1 MTLPRVLT
9 TRGVPVLAWSSALAT
24 DTEKQLTRLA
34 EQPWVVH
41 HVAAMPDAHVSE
53 GVAVG
58 SVFATR
64 DVVVPGALG
73 GDLGCGVSAVRFE
86 APPRFERRAL
96 EALLDAWTRRIP
108 VGDEEH
114 RRPLVEVP
122 RTLFEASLSTNE
134 LEHTRARLLPR
145 HLGTLGGGNHFV
157 ELDRAHDGTTWLLVH
172 TGSRGLGGAIG
183 HHHGRIAGPLGPL
196 SLDAPDGRAFWSD
209 LSWALD
215 FAKANRDAVMA
226 QATAAVR
233 EVLGLAAA
241 EGSRLDLHHN
251 FAQREVHFGEPC
263 IVHRKGAIHAPEG
276 GVALIPGSMGTASY
290 LARGRGHALAF
301 SSASHGAGRV
311 MTRREARSRISR
323 QHLERQLRGVVF
335 DASRSNLVE
344 EAPTAYRDVME
355 VLDDEVELVER
366 VLRLEP
372 LVVLKG

>member
-1 MTLPRVLT
+1 MTLPRVVA
-9 TRGVPVLAWSSALAT
+9 TRGVPVLAWSTALRP
-24 DTEKQLTRLA
+24 DTAKQLTRLA

-41 HVAAMPDAHVSE
+41 HVAAMPDAHLSE

-73 GDLGCGVSAVRFE
+73 TDLGCGVSAVRFE
-86 APPRFERRAL
+86 TAPRFDRRVL
-96 EALLDAWTRRIP
+96 EALLDAWTARIP
-108 VGDEEH
+108 VGDDEH
-114 RRPLVEVP
+114 RRPLVDVP
-122 RTLFEASLSTNE
+122 RMLFEAPLSTNE
-134 LEHTRARLLPR
+134 LERTRTRLLPR

-183 HHHGRIAGPLGPL
+183 HHHGRIAGPLGAL

-215 FAKANRDAVMA
+215 FAKANRDAIMA
-226 QATAAVR
+226 QA
-233 EVLGLAAA
+233 LAAA
-241 EGSRLDLHHN
+241 RDVLGVEPDDGSRLDLHHN
-251 FAQREVHFGEPC
+251 FAQREEHFGEPC

-276 GVALIPGSMGTASY
+276 RLALIPGSMGTASY
-290 LARGRGHALAF
+290 VVLGRGHASAF

-311 MTRREARSRISR
+311 MTRREARARISR
-323 QHLERQLRGVVF
+323 HHLERQLRGVVF
-335 DASRSNLVE
+335 DESRPHLVE

-355 VLDDEVELVER
+355 VLEDEVDLVEP

>member
-1 MTLPRVLT
+1 MTLPRVVV
-9 TRGVPVLAWSSALAT
+9 TRGVPVLAWSSALRS
-24 DTEKQLTRLA
+24 DTAKQLTRLA

-73 GDLGCGVSAVRFE
+73 TDLGCGVSAVRFE
-86 APPRFERRAL
+86 TAPRVDRRAL
-96 EALLDAWTRRIP
+96 EALLDAWTQRIP

-114 RRPLVEVP
+114 RRPLVDVP
-122 RTLFEASLSTNE
+122 RTLFDAPLSTNE
-134 LEHTRARLLPR
+134 LERTRARLVPR

-172 TGSRGLGGAIG
+172 TGSRGLGGSIG
-183 HHHGRIAGPLGPL
+183 HHHGRIAGKLGAL

-215 FAKANRDAVMA
+215 FAKANRDAIMA
-226 QATAAVR
+226 QAIAAAR
-233 EVLGLAAA
+233 EVLGL
-241 EGSRLDLHHN
+241 EPDDDSRLDLHHN
-251 FAQREVHFGEPC
+251 FAQREEHFGEAC
-263 IVHRKGAIHAPEG
+263 VVHRKGAIHAPEG
-276 GVALIPGSMGTASY
+276 RLALIPGSMGTASY
-290 LARGRGHALAF
+290 VVRGRGHAAAF
-301 SSASHGAGRV
+301 ASASHGAGRV
-311 MTRREARSRISR
+311 MTRREARAHISR
-323 QHLERQLRGVVF
+323 HHLERQLRGVVF
-335 DASRSNLVE
+335 DASRQHLVE

-355 VLDDEVELVER
+355 VLEDETDLVEP

>member
-1 MTLPRVLT
+1 MTLPRVVA
-9 TRGVPVLAWSSALAT
+9 TRGVPVLAWSSALRP
-24 DTEKQLTRLA
+24 DTAKQLTRLA

-73 GDLGCGVSAVRFE
+73 TDLGCGVSAVRFE
-86 APPRFERRAL
+86 TAPRFDRRAL
-96 EALLDAWTRRIP
+96 EALLDAWTQRIP

-114 RRPLVEVP
+114 RRPLLDVP
-122 RTLFEASLSTNE
+122 RTLFEAPLSTNE
-134 LEHTRARLLPR
+134 LERARTRLVPR

-183 HHHGRIAGPLGPL
+183 HHHGRIAGKLGAL
-196 SLDAPDGRAFWSD
+196 SLDAPDGRAFWND

-215 FAKANRDAVMA
+215 FAKANRDAILT
-226 QATAAVR
+226 QALAAAR
-233 EVLGLAAA
+233 EVLGLQPDV
-241 EGSRLDLHHN
+241 GSRLDLHHN
-251 FAQREVHFGEPC
+251 FAQREEHFGAPC
-263 IVHRKGAIHAPEG
+263 IVHRKGAIHAPQG
-276 GVALIPGSMGTASY
+276 RLALIPGSMGTASY
-290 LARGRGHALAF
+290 VVRGRGLAAAF

-311 MTRREARSRISR
+311 MTRREARARISR
-323 QHLERQLRGVVF
+323 HHLERQLRGVVF
-335 DASRSNLVE
+335 DESRPHLVE

-355 VLDDEVELVER
+355 VLEDEVDLVEP

>member
-1 MTLPRVLT
+1 MTLPRVLA
-9 TRGVPVLAWSSALAT
+9 TRGVPVLAWSTALRP
-24 DTEKQLTRLA
+24 DTAKQLTRLA

-41 HVAAMPDAHVSE
+41 HVAAMPDAHVSD

-73 GDLGCGVSAVRFE
+73 TDLGCGVSAVRFE
-86 APPRFERRAL
+86 TAPRFDRRAL
-96 EALLDAWTRRIP
+96 EALLDAWTQRIP

-114 RRPLVEVP
+114 RRPLFDVS
-122 RTLFEASLSTNE
+122 RTLFDAPLSTNE
-134 LEHTRARLLPR
+134 LERTRTRLVPR

-183 HHHGRIAGPLGPL
+183 HHHGRIAGQLGAL

-209 LSWALD
+209 LSWALS
-215 FAKANRDAVMA
+215 FAKANRDAIMT
-226 QATAAVR
+226 QALAAAR
-233 EVLGLAAA
+233 DVLGL
-241 EGSRLDLHHN
+241 EPDEDSRLDLHHN
-251 FAQREVHFGEPC
+251 FAQREEHVGEAC

-276 GVALIPGSMGTASY
+276 RLALIPGSMGTASY
-290 LARGRGHALAF
+290 VVRGRGHAAAF
-301 SSASHGAGRV
+301 TSASHGAGRV
-311 MTRREARSRISR
+311 MTRREARARISR
-323 QHLERQLRGVVF
+323 HHLERQLRGVVF
-335 DASRSNLVE
+335 DESRPHLVE

-355 VLDDEVELVER
+355 VLEDEVDLVEP